1 MKKIGIHEIA
11 RLAQVSAG
19 TVDRALNGRDRISET
34 TRRHILKIADR
45 LGYKPNLA
53 ARSLSKGQAAIKI
66 GVCIPREIHFY
77 FDQLR
82 DGILAEARRLEPLG
96 LEIHYRPTERLGEKE
111 HERVAKVV
119 RENIQALILTPGDPE
134 RLIPLINEAER
145 QNIRVICV
153 DTDASKSARSTM
165 VGVDSGVSGRLA
177 AELMGRFLAPRS
189 QVAIITGMLQTEDHR
204 GKTEGFRDS
213 FTRYCANG
221 KVAGIVEAHDDDEEA
236 FRKCS
241 ALLEKHPLLKGI
253 YVNTANCLPVCR
265 ALQAFGL
272 AGKIRLI
279 TTDLFPGMIPFF
291 EEGTIFASIH
301 GRPFAQGQ
309 ISLRL
314 AVDHLV
320 HRHPLPPSFFLAP
333 QIVMRSTLHLFNEM
347 RQKITPEATSPFLS
361 ADPEQF

>member
-11 RLAQVSAG
+11 RIAQVSAG

-34 TRRHILKIADR
+34 TRRRILKIADR

-53 ARSLSKGQAAIKI
+53 ARALSKGQASIKI

-82 DGILAEARRLEPLG
+82 DGILAEASRFEPLG
-96 LEIHYRPTERLGEKE
+96 LEICYRPTERLGEKE
-111 HERVAKVV
+111 LERVTKVV
-119 RENIQALILTPGDPE
+119 HEDIQALILTPGNPE
-134 RLIPLINEAER
+134 RLIPLINEAEQ

-153 DTDASKSARSTM
+153 DTDASKSSRSTM

-177 AELMGRFLAPRS
+177 AELMGRFLTPRS
-189 QVAIITGMLQTEDHR
+189 RVAIITGMLQTEDHC

-213 FTRYCANG
+213 FPRYCSNG
-221 KVAGIVEAHDDDEEA
+221 EIIEVVEAHDDDEEA

-241 ALLEKHPLLKGI
+241 ALLQKHHSLKGL
-253 YVNTANCLPVCR
+253 YVNTANSLPVCR
-265 ALQAFGL
+265 ALHAQGL

-279 TTDLFPGMIPFF
+279 TTDLFPGMFPFF
-291 EEGTIFASIH
+291 EDSTIFASIH

-320 HRHPLPPSFFLAP
+320 HRHPLPPSFYLAP
-333 QIVMRSTLHLFNEM
+333 QIVMRSSLHLFSEM
-347 RQKITPEATSPFLS
+347 RQKGMAEISPNLQS
-361 ADPEQF
+361 TDPEQF